1 MRLIKSDTNI
11 NFTAHSKLAAILSIV
26 LVVVS
31 IASLAINQLKLGIDF
46 TGGVVV
52 EVGYPDAVELDDIR
66 TALTNAGY
74 ADAVVQNF
82 GTASEVLIRLAP
94 QDDADT
100 ADVSTQVL
108 EALHAQNA
116 SAEMR
121 RIEFVGPQVGDEL
134 TIKGGQALLFAL
146 IGILIYVIIRFHWKL
161 AVGSVL
167 ALGHDVIITMGI
179 FSLLQIDF
187 DLTVLAA
194 LLAVIG
200 YSLND
205 TIVVYDRVREN
216 FRRMRKA
223 TPDEVVNGSIN
234 QMLART
240 LMTSGTT
247 MLTLIALFYLG
258 GEVIHGFA
266 TALIIGV
273 VVGTYS
279 SIYVASSLALRLE
292 VTKEDLF
299 PPKEE
304 EDAAKHARVD

>member
-1 MRLIKSDTNI
+1 MRIIKSDTNI
-11 NFTAHSKLAAILSIV
+11 NFTGQSKLAAVVSVV
-26 LVVVS
+26 LVVLS
-31 IASLAINQLKLGIDF
+31 LGSLAVNQLKLGIDF

-52 EVGYPDAVELDDIR
+52 EIGYPGAVELDDVR
-66 TALTNAGY
+66 NTLADAGY
-74 ADAVVQNF
+74 ANAVVQNF
-82 GTASEVLIRLAP
+82 GAASDVLIRLAP
-94 QDDADT
+94 QEGAKT

-108 EALHAQNA
+108 DALRSNNPD
-116 SAEMR
+116 AEMR
-121 RIEFVGPQVGDEL
+121 RIEFVGPQVGEEL

-161 AVGSVL
+161 AVGSVM

-179 FSLLQIDF
+179 FSALQIEF

-205 TIVVYDRVREN
+205 TIVVFDRIREN

-223 TPDEVVNGSIN
+223 TPEEVVNGSIN

-247 MLTLIALFYLG
+247 MLTLIALFLLG

-279 SIYVASSLALRLE
+279 SIYVASALALRLE
-292 VTKEDLF
+292 VSKEDLF

-304 EDAAKHARVD
+304 EEAAKHA